1 MAIYSINFITGSVAG
16 LSKHFK
22 KEGVPALLV
31 YKAGQV
37 IGNFVHVTDYLGVD
51 FYASD
56 VETFLI
62 EHGMLND
69 KNCVPA
75 ITSHNEHT
83 LSDSE

>member
-1 MAIYSINFITGSVAG
+1 MAG

-37 IGNFVHVTDYLGVD
+37 IGNFVHVTHYLGTD
-51 FYASD
+51 FYASE

-62 EHGMLND
+62 EHGMLTD
-69 KNCVPA
+69 KNCVPT
-75 ITSHNEHT
+75 IISQNDNT